1 MFHRKG
7 KHPVRWFVPMVLLLV
22 LVILVQLGWMAA
34 RAFRSAGS
42 GPLSSEQIAELRSA
56 YPVMPHK
63 YGELVEARPFML
75 DKDLGIA
82 SNAFLEVEVV
92 ERLDDSQRGAD
103 LDPYDGVDP
112 AVREEKEKNLGF
124 TLPMIQ
130 VRQRY
135 EVYRLRVR
143 DILFQGNTSHSA
155 LDPSLALVAG
165 DVFTAWAMVSNEN
178 IVECPLPDMRQGM
191 RFFVP
196 LSIGEPVGLCECDYL
211 FRNLGMY
218 YVVDGTHVL
227 SVYEEREPCR
237 LSGTPIEDFRRI
249 IREIRGD
256 GPAIA
261 DGAGS

>member
-1 MFHRKG
+1 MVSQRG
-7 KHPVRWFVPMVLLLV
+7 KHPIRWYIPVILLLA

-42 GPLSSEQIAELRSA
+42 DPLSPERIAELRSA

-63 YGELVEARPFML
+63 YGELLETRPFML
-75 DKDLGIA
+75 DKDVGIA

-92 ERLDDSQRGAD
+92 ERLDDSLRSTE

-112 AVREEKEKNLGF
+112 ALREEKEKNLGF
-124 TLPMIQ
+124 ALPMIQ
-130 VRQRY
+130 VRQRF

-143 DILFQGNTSHSA
+143 DILFQGNAFHSA
-155 LDPSLALVAG
+155 LDPDLALAEG
-165 DVFTAWAMVSNEN
+165 DVFTAWAIVSNED
-178 IVECPLPDMRQGM
+178 IVECPLPDMRSGM

-196 LSIGEPVGLCECDYL
+196 LSIGEPVGLCECAYQ
-211 FRNLGMY
+211 FGNQGMY

-227 SVYEEREPCR
+227 SVYEEREPYR